1 MEPGANIARGRN
13 VALAAA
19 THDVIAVTD
28 ADCILEPTWL
38 AEIIAPI
45 EAGADVSMGF
55 YEAQVDGFLQA
66 CMASVNLP
74 LDASEV
80 DPATFNPSARS
91 VAYRRDAIETVGGYP
106 EWLAIG
112 EDMWVDLGGASGP
125 STCGSRPTPWCA
137 GDPGL
142 RSPRRGGST
151 SGTHAATRRP
161 GCIRTATPCGSRPT
175 ADSRLRSVQAH
186 VAEAARRRRR
196 RGLCADDRAAR
207 VASVRGHA
215 RTGDGHHRGAG
226 ADRVHGHRE
235 DGRLR
240 GGPGRPGSLDTLS
253 PSAIKLDMT
262 GKERE
267 RRFRAALSHRDYR
280 LLLSSLAVSETG
292 NWLYAAATIIYILD
306 ATGSAAW
313 VGVAAVVRL
322 SPYILFEPLGGAI
335 ADRYDRR
342 KVMITADLARAV
354 VMCVMALVA
363 TSTSHTAVAV
373 VIALTFVNNT
383 FTAPYYPAVT
393 ALTPSVVPERD
404 LAAANA
410 LAGTID
416 NFALAFGPGLSAIL
430 LLLGPAPIA
439 IALNGI
445 TFLVSAFLVA
455 RMHVSGKG
463 GRGRHRTGPVVAD
476 GRGREGDPRFEP
488 GHVVDRARVR
498 VRPDVRPG
506 SGAVR
511 ADR

>member
-1 MEPGANIARGRN
+1 MLQRPTGWGSDSLLKEFDYPAQDVPSVDADIEAC
-13 VALAAA
+13 VALVGQPRLQCWADLD
-19 THDVIAVTD
+19 TKLMEEVVPWVPWLINNSVFVTSD
-28 ADCILEPTWL
+28 QVMAFSFDQSSSQPGT
-38 AEIIAPI
+38 
-45 EAGADVSMGF
+45 GADGTGSHGK
-55 YEAQVDGFLQA
+55 L
-66 CMASVNLP
+66 ASPTRTANGGV
-74 LDASEV
+74 
-80 DPATFNPSARS
+80 PSRPS
-91 VAYRRDAIETVGGYP
+91 LTRC
-106 EWLAIG
+106 
-112 EDMWVDLGGASGP
+112 GGA
-125 STCGSRPTPWCA
+125 
-137 GDPGL
+137 
-142 RSPRRGGST
+142 
-151 SGTHAATRRP
+151 
-161 GCIRTATPCGSRPT
+161 
-175 ADSRLRSVQAH
+175 Q
-186 VAEAARRRRR
+186 
-196 RGLCADDRAAR
+196 
-207 VASVRGHA
+207 
-215 RTGDGHHRGAG
+215 
-226 ADRVHGHRE
+226 
-235 DGRLR
+235 
-240 GGPGRPGSLDTLS
+240 
-253 PSAIKLDMT
+253 IKLDMT

-455 RMHVSGKG
+455 RMHVSGKVG
-463 GRGRHRTGPVVAD
+463 EVDT
-476 GRGREGDPRFEP
+476 EP
-488 GHVVDRARVR
+488 GLLSRMVAGVKAIHGSSQATLLIGLGFAFGLTFGQEVVLYGPIAEGSLGIGIDATGLLFAMPGIGGILVTALAARLAAR
-498 VRPDVRPG
+498 SHTAG
-506 SGAVR
+506 ILTAAVFLGGVPLTTL
-511 ADR
+511 